1 MFEMDH
7 EKFIPI
13 QRQVKRLYSI
23 GHKSFKTQI
32 RHIDPTISDD
42 AIDKFTNKI
51 ETLLTNV
58 LTKTNLNQ
66 NSFKNII
73 DIDQIMATFN
83 CTSKVAS
90 LLAQTYVSMI
100 IGGLKGDEGK
110 GLQVVNRINKLI
122 QSNKYQTVFCV
133 GASGGSNAGHT
144 FTVNKNNKVYTYDTH
159 FLTSGLANPE
169 CKNFIGR
176 CKLCNPHAIYNEW
189 YNLIAVRPDRPA
201 LDTEDNLLSKIF
213 ISNEMNVTIIP
224 FLIEECL
231 SEARKGKNA
240 VGTTRQGIATTQSAF
255 MMRLDIRLKKFIDLE
270 SLDEIKEYLSKLYSE
285 YSFEHKYVEYSKYLA
300 QGKIEPFFIKEII
313 PGHELID
320 GKTKPKY
327 KVITLESDTY
337 DTYETF
343 LNQILDLDARRINW
357 FIQTFK
363 NTFVDTDYFEK
374 QVYYKNNDG
383 EYRQDDDLPD
393 KGLAIVFEGVQS
405 VHLDPNQGP
414 RNCVTSSFL
423 NPNTGFTESLGV
435 PLTDLFAMGS
445 NIDLQFVAKSIP
457 SSVGNHY
464 DPTMFDI
471 IETNIGNL
479 TNVDFANI
487 LGEFGVTSGRTR
499 SLFYFDILLLNS
511 AIHAFRIPVTK
522 QSKMSIVFTRLDTY
536 NMLKEIPICVGY
548 INKANGKILT
558 EANYHF
564 LEQNR
569 LYQPIYIYLPGW
581 DQFNFVEAKSLGDFP
596 IEAQYVIKVIEKLT
610 LPITTINTSASTS
623 INLIDNVWT

>member
-1 MFEMDH
+1 MFEIDH
-7 EKFIPI
+7 EQFAPM

-23 GHKSFKTQI
+23 GHKSFKAQI
-32 RHIDPTISDD
+32 RHIDPTISND
-42 AIDKFTNKI
+42 AIDKFTKKI
-51 ETLLTNV
+51 ETLLTDV
-58 LTKTNLNQ
+58 LAKTNSNQ
-66 NSFKNII
+66 ISSRI
-73 DIDQIMATFN
+73 DIDQIMATFH
-83 CTSKVAS
+83 CTSKMAS

-144 FTVNKNNKVYTYDTH
+144 FTVQKNNKVYTYDTH

-176 CKLCNPHAIYNEW
+176 CKLCNPHAIFNEW
-189 YNLIAVRPDRPA
+189 YNLIETRPDRPA
-201 LDTEDNLLSKIF
+201 LDSEDNLLSKIF

-255 MMRLDIRLKKFIDLE
+255 MMRLDIRLKKFIDLK
-270 SLDEIKEYLSKLYSE
+270 SLDDIKEYLRKLYSE
-285 YSFEHKYVEYSKYLA
+285 YSFEHKYLEYSTYLS
-300 QGKIEPFFIKEII
+300 QGKIDPFFIKEITQSY
-313 PGHELID
+313 ELVD

-327 KVITLESDTY
+327 KVIMLEG

-343 LNQILDLDARRINW
+343 LQQILDLDAKRIDW

-383 EYRQDDDLPD
+383 EYRSDNDLPD

-445 NIDLQFVAKSIP
+445 QIDLQFVAKSIP

-464 DPTMFDI
+464 DPTTFDTV
-471 IETNIGNL
+471 ETKIGNL
-479 TNVDFANI
+479 TNVDFAKV

-548 INKANGKILT
+548 VNKANGKILT

-564 LEQNR
+564 LEQNK
-569 LYQPIYIYLPGW
+569 LYQPIYMYLPGW
-581 DQFNFVEAKSLGDFP
+581 NEFNFVEAKSLDNFP
-596 IEAQYVIKVIEKLT
+596 IEAQYVIKVIEKFT

-623 INLIDNVWT
+623 INLVDGIWT